1 MGIRKDMVVK
11 MSMKKEVQQEAQVQ
25 PAKEQSPK
33 GKVKKKW
40 SWKRFGRACWETGK
54 MLVVI
59 AVFAGAGVW
68 YALGENASEPKK
80 VAEEYFSAL
89 LTGSSDKMYGLLD
102 IEESAFVNEKFFQ
115 NYVESEKIYGSVL
128 DCEYKAPKKLSDDLI
143 SIEVEYKLA
152 ATQEG
157 EEEQTDIYEIH
168 LKKQKEK
175 VYLLFPVWKIDL
187 EEKIIKNCHFSAPAK
202 VGAYVDEVKLDDYL
216 DEDKS
221 NQDMEKEADIKYYT
235 IPRMLAGD
243 HVFSAYDAYTEKAN
257 LAVNIQKDEESYHI
271 GREQVTMPQ
280 VWQKDIIKQSRE
292 LLLQMFGNAMDHTK
306 KYNSVKTLFASD
318 AKSQAIGKKCF
329 DTLKR
334 DVVKEDGTV
343 LSKLDFDNIMPYIA
357 YYEYPDQAVV
367 QINYKFQYNAK
378 KGDVFISGF
387 FDENKGKGEDK
398 AKVTFH
404 LRKNKWVVTDI
415 DLTCFPY
422 EATVEE

>member
-1 MGIRKDMVVK
+1 ME
-11 MSMKKEVQQEAQVQ
+11 KEIQQESQAQ
-25 PAKEQSPK
+25 PEEQKPK
-33 GKVKKKW
+33 SKTKKKW
-40 SWKRFGRACWETGK
+40 SWRKFGRACWETGK

-59 AVFAGAGVW
+59 AIFAGAGVW
-68 YALGENASEPKK
+68 YALGENASEPKR

-89 LTGSSDKMYGLLD
+89 LTGSSGKMYELLD
-102 IEESAFVNEKFFQ
+102 IEESAFVNEKFFKS
-115 NYVESEKIYGSVL
+115 YVDSEKIYGSVL
-128 DCEYKAPKKLSDDLI
+128 DCEYKKPKKISDSLI

-152 ATQEG
+152 GTQEG
-157 EEEQTDIYEIH
+157 EEETGTYEIH
-168 LKKQKEK
+168 LKKQEEK

-187 EEKIIKNCHFSAPAK
+187 EEKIVKNCHFSAPAK

-216 DEDKS
+216 DGNTGQKG
-221 NQDMEKEADIKYYT
+221 MEKEADIKYYT
-235 IPRMLAGD
+235 IPRMLTGD
-243 HVFSAYDAYTEKAN
+243 HVFSAYDAYTEKVN

-271 GREQVTMPQ
+271 GREQVTMPK

-292 LLLQMFGNAMDHTK
+292 ILLQMFGNAMDHTK
-306 KYNSVKTLFASD
+306 KYKSVKALFASD
-318 AKSQAIGKKCF
+318 AKSQSIGKKCF
-329 DTLKR
+329 DMLKK

-343 LSKLDFDNIMPYIA
+343 LSKLDFDNIMPFIVH
-357 YYEYPDQAVV
+357 YEYPDKAVV

-398 AKVTFH
+398 AKVIFT